1 VLLQLEQ
8 QMDKAGKKKG
18 GGAKS
23 IGGETVG
30 AGDVGRETVGG
41 RVRFGRDKCGR
52 AHGEGNWPGGLGPDH
67 SGLGQFKSGWAALFR
82 VGRPV

>member
-41 RVRFGRDKCGR
+41 GCGLAETSVAVRTVREIGRV
-52 AHGEGNWPGGLGPDH
+52 GLG
-67 SGLGQFKSGWAALFR
+67 
-82 VGRPV
+82 